1 MYILNKNM
9 IHFSII
15 LDKYMTSIN
24 MMVTLNEYKKNIDSF
39 LKKHPDLGDKQI
51 IFSSDD
57 EGNSF
62 QKANGEIT
70 PVSCEDIEKDYFLEI
85 NEFYSVEDLTKEEL
99 DTVNAVCIN

>member
-1 MYILNKNM
+1 
-9 IHFSII
+9 
-15 LDKYMTSIN
+15 MTSIN
-24 MMVTLNEYKKNIDSF
+24 NKNMTLKEYKKIIDEALRLS
-39 LKKHPDLGDKQI
+39 PELGDKEI